1 MSVFIKESA
10 GVDASGGLEGRL
22 FARQFFGESEES
34 FEGNTGAIGEGRVHF
49 DGRFNRCLTTDAA
62 A

>member
-1 MSVFIKESA
+1 M
-10 GVDASGGLEGRL
+10 DTSGGLEGGL

-34 FEGNTGAIGEGRVHF
+34 FEGDAGAIGEGRVHL
-49 DGRFNRCLTTDAA
+49 DGRFDRCLTTDAA